1 DEEDRGRRSG
11 RFTRRRNRI
20 GDRGLMRAVNLLPR
34 DSRRERSVT
43 AQNLPAVV
51 GGGMGFLVIA
61 ALAAGYLSA
70 SSKVASAQRDLD
82 AANAQLAAT
91 PIPPAPA
98 AAVDTTPPAVSAE
111 QAPRLQAVSAA
122 LSQRIAWDRILR
134 EFSLVLPNDVWI
146 SSLTLTTPSP
156 GPMSATGVQLE
167 GTTYSYGSVARL
179 LSRLSLV
186 PDLGQ
191 VTLASTSRT
200 GRLIQFTVNAG
211 VKGAPLAPAPVV
223 PAPTTTTTGA
233 TG

>member
-1 DEEDRGRRSG
+1 
-11 RFTRRRNRI
+11 
-20 GDRGLMRAVNLLPR
+20 M
-34 DSRRERSVT
+34 
-43 AQNLPAVV
+43 PAVV
-51 GGGMGFLVIA
+51 AACAGVLVVALLAGM
-61 ALAAGYLSA
+61 YLLGN
-70 SSKVASAQRDLD
+70 SKVASAQRGLD
-82 AANAQLAAT
+82 AAKTELAAT
-91 PIPPAPA
+91 PLPPAAPK
-98 AAVDTTPPAVSAE
+98 TLPLPPAVAAA
-111 QAPRLQAVSAA
+111 QQPLLAAVSSA

-134 EFSLVLPNDVWI
+134 EFSLVLPTDVWL

-211 VKGAPLAPAPVV
+211 VKGAPVAPSV
-223 PAPTTTTTGA
+223 APTTTTSTTPGA
-233 TG
+233 SS

>member
-1 DEEDRGRRSG
+1 
-11 RFTRRRNRI
+11 
-20 GDRGLMRAVNLLPR
+20 MRAVNLLPR
-34 DSRRERSVT
+34 DAKRANGGV
-43 AQNLPAVV
+43 QNVPAVV
-51 GGGMGFLVIA
+51 AACAGVLVVALLAGM
-61 ALAAGYLSA
+61 YLLGN
-70 SSKVASAQRDLD
+70 SKVASAQRGLD
-82 AANAQLAAT
+82 AAKTELAAT
-91 PIPPAPA
+91 PLPPAAPK
-98 AAVDTTPPAVSAE
+98 TLPLPPAVAAA
-111 QAPRLQAVSAA
+111 QQPLLAAVSSA

-134 EFSLVLPNDVWI
+134 EFSLVLPTDVWL

-211 VKGAPLAPAPVV
+211 VKGAPVAPSV
-223 PAPTTTTTGA
+223 APTTTTSTTPGA
-233 TG
+233 SS